1 MIRLQKLLAAAG
13 LGSRRTIEEWIR
25 AGRVTVGGRVARLG
39 DRAASADDV
48 RPAGGQLDLQ
58 AGEPASRELLLYY
71 KPLGEVTTRS
81 DPQRR
86 PTVFD
91 RRPPPRT
98 GPRVACGGCARN

>member
-25 AGRVTVGGRVARLG
+25 AGRVTVGGRGARLG
-39 DRAASADDV
+39 DPAASADE
-48 RPAGGQLDLQ
+48 GGLDGVQLDLQ

-91 RRPPPRT
+91 RLPPPPT
-98 GPRVACGGCARN
+98 GRRIAGGRAER